1 MAQYSDEQVKERF
14 DNLPNDIK
22 TAITSV
28 DFAKTLQFIGEEN
41 NLHYDKLDILF
52 EEVGF
57 VMLGFKSVKDFAN
70 TLSSR
75 LGMQMSEILPVVK
88 GVDEL
93 IFKPIKESLEKN
105 VETHEEKNEYTFI
118 DKSEEDSHLP
128 KMKDASDGE
137 LHENNTEDEGLNRDD
152 ILKEIENPTKSN
164 KTNVTPES
172 TSNQNKK
179 YPWDEVLGG
188 GTVPRREDPVKETS
202 PEIELPEATEPKID
216 SVETP
221 EERLA
226 DKEVD
231 IPLKT
236 IAIDQK
242 GNLTPQEEP
251 KKKRSLADEARKL
264 EEEKK
269 FNLLRQGTQKTD
281 TIFQKTANTNISP
294 SIKMD
299 SVVQSKKE
307 IVMAKPEDTK
317 IDTPIQVS
325 TPKTNDPYRESV
337 E

>member
-105 VETHEEKNEYTFI
+105 VETHEEKNEYTFVEKP
-118 DKSEEDSHLP
+118 DEEVHLP
-128 KMKDASDGE
+128 KMKDASNLETLEEPAEG
-137 LHENNTEDEGLNRDD
+137 EGLNREE
-152 ILKEIENPTKSN
+152 ILKEIENPTKNPQVATKAPNATDPS
-164 KTNVTPES
+164 
-172 TSNQNKK
+172 KK

-188 GTVPRREDPVKETS
+188 S
-202 PEIELPEATEPKID
+202 PSVSKTEPEVKSKEAVESKPDID
-216 SVETP
+216 VIP
-221 EERLA
+221 ESALA
-226 DKEVD
+226 EKELN

-236 IAIDQK
+236 ITIDQK
-242 GNLTPQEEP
+242 GNLSPQDEP
-251 KKKRSLADEARKL
+251 KKKLSLADEARRL

-269 FNLLRQGTQKTD
+269 FNLLRQGSQKTD

-307 IVMAKPEDTK
+307 VVMAKPDATK
-317 IDTPIQVS
+317 ESASTPIEANI
-325 TPKTNDPYRESV
+325 PRTNDPYRESV